1 MTDNT
6 AAAGVLTSSSG
17 SPQALRLLKE
27 KIKLKQQQKQQQQLQ
42 QQQQQHEQ
50 KQPFQRQ
57 QQLYKQHQLH
67 QQQHQQQA
75 ISPTKPIISPI
86 RKQQPFNHRKIKP
99 SDLELDNDKIYDEN
113 KGLFTS
119 FEKVVERDS
128 RQDFYVAKV
137 LQKQTKKL
145 EELEYIRSNLDE
157 KRRQDKE
164 QQDRIKKDKED
175 KKIEWMKVKQK
186 ILEASSLNEIK
197 SIDTKKSPRKN
208 FDINVNIIDKH
219 KPVYD
224 KTPRKIQEKKTTSI
238 VKSSSPQVSPKSS
251 SSSPGIETEQVAYHT
266 EEESQQQILKQQ
278 HEQEKNMLLQK
289 QQHEQSLQRKQKR
302 LLFQQQKH
310 KEILEKQQELLKD
323 KEKKKLEQRM
333 NNLMK
338 SNIKP
343 VTKPPEKPVVV
354 VKNIAQKPLNL
365 KPSNLHRKV
374 GMKKDMVKPLFTSE
388 QYQEEERL
396 ISSTDIDTLN
406 YGEQIDPFDPINNQS
421 SESSFNINSWGE
433 DGFASP
439 IKEDHP
445 TRSNQDDDDTDSKL
459 GIYIDDDIHSNPS
472 DLWNDNLIHKAMSG
486 EDIDNNGTPIPYKS
500 INVDEEHDAKYTVQ
514 ESIEIAEMWSIL
526 NDETNLPT
534 KSKLEKDS
542 ALSKVKA
549 DVSLVI
555 DKALT
560 SSNRIFDDI
569 LTRKEVTSLES
580 PKLAKKIVDDAV
592 DDIIDRLAYS

>member
-1 MTDNT
+1 MD
-6 AAAGVLTSSSG
+6 AAAADKNG

-27 KIKLKQQQKQQQQLQ
+27 KIKLKQQQQQQ

-57 QQLYKQHQLH
+57 QQLYKQHQ
-67 QQQHQQQA
+67 QQQQQQQT

-86 RKQQPFNHRKIKP
+86 RKQKPFNHRKIKP

-128 RQDFYVAKV
+128 RQDFYIAKV

-197 SIDTKKSPRKN
+197 SIDTKNKSPRSTNSKN
-208 FDINVNIIDKH
+208 FDINVNSIDKH
-219 KPVYD
+219 KLVYD
-224 KTPRKIQEKKTTSI
+224 KTPRKIQEKKTLITA
-238 VKSSSPQVSPKSS
+238 SPQVSPKS
-251 SSSPGIETEQVAYHT
+251 SSSPGIETEQVSYHT
-266 EEESQQQILKQQ
+266 AEESQQQQQQQILIKQQ
-278 HEQEKNMLLQK
+278 QQEKNILIQK
-289 QQHEQSLQRKQKR
+289 QQHEHEHNLQKKQQR
-302 LLFQQQKH
+302 LLLQQQKQ
-310 KEILEKQQELLKD
+310 KEIVEKQQELLKD

-338 SNIKP
+338 SNKKP

-354 VKNIAQKPLNL
+354 VKSIAQKPLNL
-365 KPSNLHRKV
+365 KPSNLHRKI
-374 GMKKDMVKPLFTSE
+374 GLKKDIVKPLFTSE

-396 ISSTDIDTLN
+396 MSNADIDN

-421 SESSFNINSWGE
+421 SESSFNINAWG

-472 DLWNDNLIHKAMSG
+472 DLWNDNLMQKAMSG
-486 EDIDNNGTPIPYKS
+486 DDVDNGTPIPYKS
-500 INVDEEHDAKYTVQ
+500 IDVDEEHDVKYTVQ
-514 ESIEIAEMWSIL
+514 ESIEIAQMWSIL

-569 LTRKEVTSLES
+569 LTRKEVTSIES
-580 PKLAKKIVDDAV
+580 PKLAKKLVDDTI